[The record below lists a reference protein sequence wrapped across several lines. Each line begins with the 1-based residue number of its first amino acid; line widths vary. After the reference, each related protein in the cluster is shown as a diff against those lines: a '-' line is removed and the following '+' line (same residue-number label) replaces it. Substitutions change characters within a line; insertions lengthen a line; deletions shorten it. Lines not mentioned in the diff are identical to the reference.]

1 MAEGKTYRVGG
12 RELSVSNLDKV
23 LYPETATT
31 KAEVLHYYLAVA
43 DVIIPHIANRPVT
56 RKRWVDG
63 VGTAAEPADAFFR
76 KDLEDSAPNWIPT
89 GTIEHK
95 TGVNAYPLIGEPAAL
110 AWCAQVAALELH
122 TPQWRF
128 TREGAQANP
137 DRLVLDLDPGEGVG
151 LDLCAQVALWSRE
164 VLDGMG
170 LESVPVTS
178 GSKGIHLYA
187 RLDGATP
194 ADGVSAVAHEF
205 ARALAKEHPDEV
217 TSVMKKTARRGKV
230 FVDWS
235 QNNGKKTTV
244 SPYSLRGKPQPTVAA
259 PRQWAEIEEAASQP
273 GSLKQLLIDD
283 VLDRIESL
291 GDPLAPLAPA
301 GVAPTGATP
310 AGATPTQ
317 TAQEEPK
324 GETSGKDPATPDARL
339 AKYRS
344 MRDPKKTREPMAAAS
359 SAPGAGADA
368 APIFVI
374 QEHHASSLHWD
385 FRLERGGVLV
395 SWAVPKGVPLDA
407 EATRL
412 AVHTEDHP
420 LDYANFF
427 GTIPKGQY
435 GAGTVKIWDR
445 GTCEIE
451 KWRDGKEVIA
461 TLAGRDNGG
470 LGGLAR
476 RFALIHT
483 GDNTW
488 LLKFTKKQPEDGVTA
503 ADSDHGSGGDGD
515 GDAESARGSTGCSL
529 RLSDL
534 PAPMIAERGSKGQIR
549 ISEKDGHRWAF
560 EMKWDGYRIIAGA
573 TPDGVVLAS
582 RNGNDYTDRFPQL
595 AELSGA
601 LAGEAEKRG
610 SAVLDGEVVAL
621 NDAGR
626 PDFGLLQDT
635 RHHTGHARAAA
646 DIVYMVFDVLAI
658 GGEDLT
664 DRPYSARRKLLE
676 TILEEGDVVRV
687 PPSYTGSLSGA
698 QRAARSLEL
707 EGVMAKRTDAP
718 YFAGERDGAWL
729 KLKFELHQEV
739 VVIGA
744 REGQGERSDSF
755 ASLLVAVPDADGEL
769 RYAGRVGTGFSGR
782 ELKDIAKR
790 LRRIERKT
798 PGVGDVPEE
807 DRNDAWWVTPKLVAE
822 VSLAGRTRDG
832 RVRQAAWRGWRDDKG
847 TRDVRWEVGNVEG
860 DLGNGQAEN

>member
-1 MAEGKTYRVGG
+1 MPVAEGKTYRVGG

-23 LYPETATT
+23 LYPETKTT

-43 DVIIPHIANRPVT
+43 DAIIPHISRRPVT

-76 KDLEDSAPNWIPT
+76 KDLEDSAPDWIPT

-95 TGVNAYPLIGEPAAL
+95 TGVNAYPLVDEPATL

-170 LESVPVTS
+170 LDSVPVTS

-187 RLDGATP
+187 RLDGSTP
-194 ADGVSAVAHEF
+194 ADGVSAVAHEL

-217 TSVMKKTARRGKV
+217 TSVMKKSARGGKV

-244 SPYSLRGKPQPTVAA
+244 SPYPLRGKLQPTVAA

-273 GSLKQLLIDD
+273 GSLTQLLIDD
-283 VLDRIESL
+283 VLDRVESL
-291 GDPLAPLAPA
+291 GDPLAPLALE
-301 GVAPTGATP
+301 GVAPKEAEAAEDNAASTD
-310 AGATPTQ
+310 
-317 TAQEEPK
+317 E
-324 GETSGKDPATPDARL
+324 RL
-339 AKYRS
+339 ATYRS
-344 MRDPKKTREPMAAAS
+344 MRDPKKTREPMS
-359 SAPGAGADA
+359 GTPSRSRDGAGQ

-385 FRLERGGVLV
+385 FRLERDGVLV

-420 LDYANFF
+420 LDYADFS

-435 GAGTVKIWDR
+435 GAGQVEIWDT

-461 TLAGRDNGG
+461 TLAGRADGG
-470 LGGLAR
+470 LGGSAR

-483 GDNTW
+483 GDNKW
-488 LLKFTKKQPEDGVTA
+488 LLKYTKKQPDEKA
-503 ADSDHGSGGDGD
+503 
-515 GDAESARGSTGCSL
+515 SAGKSNARSQL

-534 PAPMIAERGSKGQIR
+534 PAPMIAERGSTGQIR

-560 EMKWDGYRIIAGA
+560 EMKWDGYRIIAGV
-573 TPDGVVLAS
+573 TSHGVVLSS

-595 AELSGA
+595 AELSEA
-601 LAGEAEKRG
+601 VAGEAKKRG
-610 SAVLDGEVVAL
+610 SAVFDGEVVAL

-635 RHHTGHARAAA
+635 RHHSSNSRAAV
-646 DIVYMVFDVLAI
+646 DIVYMVFDVLAL

-664 DRPYSARRKLLE
+664 DRPYSARRALLE

-687 PPSYTGSLSGA
+687 PPSYTGSLTGA

-718 YFAGERDGAWL
+718 YTSGQRDGAWL

-739 VVIGA
+739 VIIGA

-755 ASLLVAVPDADGEL
+755 ASLLVAVPDADGDL

-782 ELKDIAKR
+782 ELRDIAKR

-798 PGVGDVPEE
+798 PGVDDVPEE
-807 DRNDAWWVTPKLVAE
+807 DKSDAWWVTPKLVAE

-832 RVRQAAWRGWRDDKG
+832 RVRQAAWRGWRDDKDAS
-847 TRDVRWEVGNVEG
+847 DVRWEVGNDQG
-860 DLGNGQAEN
+860 DLGNEEAEN